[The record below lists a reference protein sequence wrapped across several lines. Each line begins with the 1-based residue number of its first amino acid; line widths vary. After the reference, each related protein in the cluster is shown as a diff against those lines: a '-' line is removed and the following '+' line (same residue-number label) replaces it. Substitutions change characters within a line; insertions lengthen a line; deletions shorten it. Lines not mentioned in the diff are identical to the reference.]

1 MFKNIFSRQ
10 KKNKTSNDVNAYKES
25 EKKRLEEFENN

>member
-10 KKNKTSNDVNAYKES
+10 KNKTPNDINAFK
-25 EKKRLEEFENN
+25 EFEGKTIEAEQ